1 MKHIDGLGELSGYL
15 NDSAG
20 AGRPSLLVLHEMWGL
35 NQQVRGVVDRLAQ
48 EGFVAFG
55 VDLYRGKVP
64 NSPQEAEELVRTGD
78 KAQWFADLR
87 LAARALL
94 PSKVGVVGFSMGGA
108 FALATAAMVP
118 EVSACVSF
126 YGVPRPE
133 IDLTKV
139 RAPVLGHY
147 VSDDKYVPRERL
159 AEVESELRRAPVP
172 VTFHSYDAR
181 HSFFN
186 ERMSGVYS
194 PENAQLAW
202 ERTIAFLNQTLA

>member
-1 MKHIDGLGELSGYL
+1 MKDIDALRGLPGYL

-20 AGRPSLLVLHEMWGL
+20 VDRPGVLVIHEMWGL
-35 NQQVRGVVDRLAQ
+35 TQQIRGVVDRLAH

-55 VDLYRGKVP
+55 VDLYGGKVAH
-64 NSPQEAEELVRTGD
+64 NTQEAEALVRSGD
-78 KAQWFADLR
+78 KARWFADLQR
-87 LAARALL
+87 AARALL

-118 EVSACVSF
+118 ELSACVPF
-126 YGVPRPE
+126 YGVPRPDV
-133 IDLTKV
+133 DLTKV

-147 VSDDKYVPRERL
+147 VPVDEHVPRERL
-159 AEVESELRRAPVP
+159 LEVEAQLRRAPVP
-172 VTFHSYDAR
+172 VTFHSYEAR

-186 ERMSGVYS
+186 EHLSGVYS

-202 ERTIAFLNQTLA
+202 DRTIAFLKQTLD

>member
-1 MKHIDGLGELSGYL
+1 MEHSDALAGLPGYL

-20 AGRPSLLVLHEMWGL
+20 VDRPGVVVIHEMWGL
-35 NQQVRGVVDRLAQ
+35 NQQIRGVVDRFANA
-48 EGFVAFG
+48 GFVAFG
-55 VDLYRGKVP
+55 VDLYGGKVA
-64 NSPQEAEELVRTGD
+64 NSAQEAEALVRSGD
-78 KAQWFADLR
+78 KARWFADLQR
-87 LAARALL
+87 AARALL

-118 EVSACVSF
+118 AVSACVPF

-133 IDLTKV
+133 VDLTKV

-147 VSDDKYVPRERL
+147 VPVDEHVPRERL
-159 AEVESELRRAPVP
+159 LEVEAQLRRAPVP

-186 ERMSGVYS
+186 EHLSQVYS

-202 ERTIAFLNQTLA
+202 ERTIAFLKQTLA

>member
-1 MKHIDGLGELSGYL
+1 MSHIDGLRGLSGYL
-15 NDSAG
+15 NDGAG
-20 AGRPSLLVLHEMWGL
+20 AGRPRLLVIHEMWGL
-35 NQQVRGVVDRLAQ
+35 NQQVRGVVDRLAE

-64 NSPQEAEELVRTGD
+64 SSREEAEELVRTGD

-139 RAPVLGHY
+139 RLRSSATTCRTMNTCLGSASQRSKPSYVAPRCPSRSTATTPGTR
-147 VSDDKYVPRERL
+147 S
-159 AEVESELRRAPVP
+159 S
-172 VTFHSYDAR
+172 T
-181 HSFFN
+181 
-186 ERMSGVYS
+186 SG
-194 PENAQLAW
+194 
-202 ERTIAFLNQTLA
+202 

>member
-1 MKHIDGLGELSGYL
+1 MDHIDGLGELSGYL

-20 AGRPSLLVLHEMWGL
+20 MGRPGLLVIHEMWGL
-35 NQQVRGVVDRLAQ
+35 NQQLRGVVDRLAE

-55 VDLYRGKVP
+55 VDLYRGQVA
-64 NSPQEAEELVRTGD
+64 NSLQEAQELVRTGD

-87 LAARALL
+87 RAARALL
-94 PSKVGVVGFSMGGA
+94 PLKVGVVGFSMGGA

-133 IDLTKV
+133 VDLTKV
-139 RAPVLGHY
+139 RARVLGHY
-147 VSDDKYVPRERL
+147 VPDDEYVPRERL
-159 AEVESELRRAPVP
+159 AEVEAELRRAPVP

-186 ERMSGVYS
+186 ERMSEVYS
-194 PENAQLAW
+194 PENAELAW
-202 ERTIAFLNQTLA
+202 ERTIAFLNETLA

>member
-1 MKHIDGLGELSGYL
+1 MNHIDGLEGLSGYL

-20 AGRPSLLVLHEMWGL
+20 VGRPRVLIIHEMWGF
-35 NQQVRGVVDRLAQ
+35 NQQMRGVVDRLAKA
-48 EGFVAFG
+48 GFVAFG

-64 NSPQEAEELVRTGD
+64 TSPQEAQELVRTGD
-78 KAQWFADLR
+78 KARWFAELR
-87 LAARALL
+87 RAAMALL
-94 PSKVGVVGFSMGGA
+94 PAKVGVVGFSMGGA

-133 IDLTKV
+133 VDLTKV

-147 VSDDKYVPRERL
+147 VPADEYVPAQRL
-159 AEVESELRRAPVP
+159 AEVEAELRRAPVP

-186 ERMSGVYS
+186 EQIRDVHS

-202 ERTIAFLNQTLA
+202 ERTIAFLNETLA